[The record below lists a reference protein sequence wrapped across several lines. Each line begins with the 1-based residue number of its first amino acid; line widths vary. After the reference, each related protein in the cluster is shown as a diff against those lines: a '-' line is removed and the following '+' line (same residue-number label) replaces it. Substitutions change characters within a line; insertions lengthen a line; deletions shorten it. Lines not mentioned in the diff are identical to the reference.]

1 MTFDATCDESLPMV
15 KTRSSN
21 NEIKE
26 MRELLQGSGSVD
38 GLEDLSWARAVVQGE
53 QPPPPATF
61 HPDLIAAL
69 IEELVARGNPEPLSW
84 LATLSV
90 KPLAKAARTGLHRM
104 RSRKVDVA
112 VPTGS
117 DSPLRSVAT
126 GETSELPGL
135 ITAYDGRNQ
144 RMIWCTDEAPKGL
157 MVWEARTSSKNG
169 LIDFRPGKGSRKTY
183 RQLMHEVKEKIEAVK
198 VDASVARWLIHDAA
212 KRCEKT
218 KRGLPNQFLRASQE
232 FGAAP
237 KTDHPALSIAPKTDA
252 SSEELCTLYDLPVL
266 RGWYPGREPLY
277 QLVMK
282 QQEILSSQVIVDDKQ
297 RDEQFASALDKC
309 VEDYYDASRT
319 LEARQ
324 IVLDTAHFLSA
335 SNDPE
340 NAALARQAVDLYDRS
355 PAELAQHP
363 FARKLIERA
372 LPPISALKQEAAAA
386 QAAQA
391 ATNEDEGR
399 IVTG

>member
-1 MTFDATCDESLPMV
+1 MV
-15 KTRSSN
+15 KRRSSN

-38 GLEDLSWARAVVQGE
+38 GLADLSWARQVVQGE
-53 QPPPPATF
+53 YVDPPATF
-61 HPDLIAAL
+61 HPDLITAL

-84 LATLSV
+84 LASLSN

-104 RSRKVDVA
+104 RSRKVDVS

-117 DSPLRSVAT
+117 DSPIRPIAT
-126 GETSELPGL
+126 GERTVLPGL

-144 RMIWCTDEAPKGL
+144 RMIWCADEAPSGL
-157 MVWEARTSSKNG
+157 MVWEARTSSRNG

-198 VDASVARWLIHDAA
+198 IDAGIARWLIHDAA

-232 FGAAP
+232 FGPAP
-237 KTDHPALSIAPKTDA
+237 KIDHPALSIEAKTDA
-252 SSEELCTLYDLPVL
+252 SNEDLCKLYDLPVL

-282 QQEILSSQVIVDDKQ
+282 QQEILSSQIIIDDAQ
-297 RDEQFASALDKC
+297 RDEQLSSALDKC
-309 VEDYYDASRT
+309 VEDYYDEDRT

-335 SNDPE
+335 CNDTE
-340 NAALARQAVDLYDRS
+340 NASIARQAVELYEQS
-355 PAELAQHP
+355 PAELARHP

-386 QAAQA
+386 AAGDA
-391 ATNEDEGR
+391 KEASPTETPADEGL
-399 IVTG
+399 IVSG